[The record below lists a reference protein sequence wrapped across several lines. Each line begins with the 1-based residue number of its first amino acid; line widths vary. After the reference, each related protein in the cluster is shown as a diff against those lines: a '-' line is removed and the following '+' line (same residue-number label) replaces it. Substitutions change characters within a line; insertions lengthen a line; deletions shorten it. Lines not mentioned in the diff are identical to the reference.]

1 MSGARDG
8 SAGLWRR
15 VALLVG
21 LPLLL
26 WGAAQ
31 VRAFVARGQETPTQ
45 AELARPLSAA
55 FESMLEEARAVAEA
69 ALDGATW
76 DAAADARLER
86 LEGAVEGIG
95 LFDPDGNPVEWW
107 RTPVDPAPALLA
119 PNPPTWIIRQDGIRT
134 RLIACVGPNKLGL
147 RALASFAIDS
157 RAADMNFL
165 DLADPALDPRAIVDV
180 EFLDTRALYGPGLAE
195 PAVRERDGRRL
206 AAELESG
213 DPPRVLLRSAEG
225 VILGRAEIQ
234 AITPER
240 RASDLERNGR
250 ALAALLL
257 AVLPLV
263 LFRWSH
269 LCRSPAGF
277 LAALLTLVLVRQ
289 GLLATKASIRLFPRE
304 LGSSSLF
311 GSADFGRLLGSP
323 LDLLWTA
330 LTIYFAALAVRVFAG
345 SLARARKPSAALLVT
360 VGAVLATGA
369 LYGMTHALA
378 VDARVP
384 LLELGNLARYDG
396 PALLLLGW
404 SLVLLGA
411 AELWGAAWSL
421 LRGGDSP
428 AAVRPHRVVV
438 AVAIL
443 PLAIMGITQL
453 HALDQQLA
461 IERLRSEFGPQVL
474 GQADHRRV
482 TLISAVRQVADSL
495 GASERPRGRSRD
507 SRFQA
512 YELWLQSDLYQVGY
526 KSSLDLHNIGGDR
539 VSHFGFDLPAFDK
552 ENRLDPATMPLSPE
566 LHREDLGKGAQQQLV
581 LHAEAPVIRDGH
593 AVGAVVGHILDA
605 PSNLPFIPT
614 SQPYL
619 AALGSGTGAG
629 VERQAWSSPAYVLY
643 DRRGTVL
650 YRTVDQPPTLTR
662 ELEMAA
668 ARDGTVRVLAAGESY
683 IGLPLLDGDSLHLLM
698 LRARTPIEWLGAL
711 IRLVLVSLGLLTLL
725 FLLANLFRRDGPM
738 QLSRAIRGSFY
749 RKLAAT
755 LLLAA
760 GVPLLGLSLF
770 VRGYIESRGLA
781 ALGESAVQS
790 ASVAQRAVEDYLAGA
805 RSSIDDNGADLPRI
819 VDEGLLDDDILYG
832 LRWLV
837 EADIHVYRDG
847 RLEASSKRELFDSGL
862 LTRRLHGDV
871 QDQMVRQGLPYLVLN
886 QPLGS
891 AEMQVAYAP
900 VRAPWIQGSLVVAVP
915 RVLEE
920 QTVNRDVDRVLEVL
934 LLVTVAMIGL
944 VILSAAV
951 LARSVARPVR
961 DLVGATSSIAAGDY
975 RTRLST
981 RSQDEVADL
990 VDGFNTMASALAA
1003 QRADLEYR
1011 RDYMETLLGHATT
1024 GVVSTDAEGRIV
1036 TINPA
1041 LTALLGLQ
1049 TEQLVPGQ
1057 HLTRTLGREEVLAP
1071 LVEALE
1077 RPSRGDEP
1085 RDVDLSAGDG
1095 QTRRLRVMQVE
1106 LPDPRGAA
1114 TGSLLMMDDVTEL
1127 MRSNQLTA
1135 WAEMARAIAHEIKN
1149 PLTPIQLS
1157 TEHLQR
1163 ILRDRGVLPA
1173 PQLESC
1179 IDTVFKQVRALR
1191 EIAGEF
1197 STYAKLPVLVPE
1209 SADAVAFMR
1218 EVVGPYRASHPP
1230 GIEIEERYAEVPPI
1244 RIDRR
1249 VLGRAVINLIEN
1261 ALQAMPDGGTLTVS
1275 VDHVAA
1281 TREVRLTVEDTG
1293 TGLDPEVR
1301 KRLFEPYFSTK
1312 SSGTGLG
1319 LAIVQR
1325 SVEAHSGS
1333 IEVSSRP
1340 GHGTRFVISLPGS
1353 GSPAA

>member
-1 MSGARDG
+1 MSGDRHG
-8 SAGLWRR
+8 SAGTWRR

-26 WGAAQ
+26 WGSAQ
-31 VRAFVARGQETPTQ
+31 VRAVIARGQETPTRS
-45 AELARPLSAA
+45 ELARPLSAA
-55 FESMLEEARAVAEA
+55 FEDLLEEARSVAEA

-76 DAAADARLER
+76 DAASDARLER
-86 LEGAVEGIG
+86 LEGTVEGIG

-107 RTPVDPAPALLA
+107 RTPVDPAPAFLA
-119 PNPPTWIIRQDGIRT
+119 PAPPTWIIRQDGIRT

-157 RAADMNFL
+157 RAADLNFL
-165 DLADPALDPRAIVDV
+165 ELADPALDPRAIVDV
-180 EFLDTRALYGPGLAE
+180 EFLDTRALYGAGLAD

-213 DPPRVLLRSAEG
+213 DPPRVLLRSDEG

-240 RASDLERNGR
+240 RASDLERSGR
-250 ALAALLL
+250 AWAALLL
-257 AVLPLV
+257 AVLPLL

-269 LCRSPAGF
+269 ICRSPAGF
-277 LAALLTLVLVRQ
+277 LAALVTLVLVRQ
-289 GLLATKASIRLFPRE
+289 ALLATKASIRLFPRE
-304 LGSSSLF
+304 MGSSSLF

-330 LTIYFAALAVRVFAG
+330 LTIYFAALALRVFAG
-345 SLARARKPSAALLVT
+345 SLARSWKRSAALLVT
-360 VGAVLATGA
+360 VGAALSTGA
-369 LYGMTHALA
+369 LYGVTRSLA

-404 SLVLLGA
+404 SFVLLGS

-421 LRGGDSP
+421 LRGGDIP

-443 PLAIMGITQL
+443 PLAILGIAQL
-453 HALDQQLA
+453 HSLDQQLA
-461 IERLRSEFGPQVL
+461 IERLRSEFAPQVL
-474 GQADHRRV
+474 GQTDHRRV
-482 TLISAVRQVADSL
+482 TLISAVRQVADALS
-495 GASERPRGRSRD
+495 SHERPRGRSRD

-552 ENRLDPATMPLSPE
+552 ETRPDPATMPLSPE

-619 AALGSGTGAG
+619 AALGSGRGAG

-668 ARDGTVRVLAAGESY
+668 ARDGTVRVRAAEESY

-725 FLLANLFRRDGPM
+725 FLLANLFRRDGP
-738 QLSRAIRGSFY
+738 QELSRAIRGSFY

-790 ASVAQRAVEDYLAGA
+790 ASVAQRAVEDYLAGT
-805 RSSIDDNGADLPRI
+805 REPIGDDDDGDGF
-819 VDEGLLDDDILYG
+819 DDGSLDDDILYG

-862 LTRRLHGDV
+862 LTRRLPGDV

-920 QTVNRDVDRVLEVL
+920 QTVSRDVDRVLEVL

-1041 LTALLGLQ
+1041 LTALLGLG

-1057 HLTRTLGREEVLAP
+1057 HLTRTLGREEVLGP

-1085 RDVDLSAGDG
+1085 RDVDLPAADG

-1218 EVVGPYRASHPP
+1218 EVVGPYRASHPQ
-1230 GIEIEERYAEVPPI
+1230 GVEIEEHYSEVPPV

-1275 VDHVAA
+1275 VDRDAA
-1281 TREVRLTVEDTG
+1281 AREVRLSVEDTG

-1325 SVEAHSGS
+1325 SVEAHAGS

-1340 GHGTRFVISLPGS
+1340 GHGTRFVISLPGAN
-1353 GSPAA
+1353 SPAS